1 MLTPK
6 VNEREFR
13 EMLSKKVSGTTVGMW
28 LLIPGLLK
36 LGAWDILKSWTGK
49 LDMDIEPR
57 IALQLVNESA
67 LCVNRVRRKNSLNHQ
82 GFQLLNGMSRL
93 VSDEQVHLLLN
104 SHTMKDTHDMM
115 LNLGIQRKLS
125 GHYQGDLIAIDP
137 HRIISSSKRVM
148 AKKKKQPDAPSQ
160 KMLQTFFSVS
170 AETGQPIMAAMSSS
184 GMPTTKASLNLI
196 STTDQIIKAP
206 SLLIAD
212 KEHFT
217 NELFESVANNHN
229 LSLLTPALNSQRI
242 KNILNTLEYTKLRA
256 GFAIA
261 ETDFYFDGQNIKHR
275 LIAERFGEKNYR
287 YGGFLT
293 SSSVDA
299 QTLLCEN
306 YDKRWSVEEFFRFEN
321 DMGLNR
327 ASTMNLNIR
336 YANLSMAM
344 LAQAATY
351 ELRKN
356 MNCDYRKWDARHLS
370 NEVLAWNDGDI
381 KVKDDT
387 IIVTL
392 YGSSDYIKKDEYI
405 NLPNKLIQS
414 GIDPHIPWLYNYKLD
429 FRFK

>member
-1 MLTPK
+1 
-6 VNEREFR
+6 
-13 EMLSKKVSGTTVGMW
+13 MLSKKVSGTTVGMW

-36 LGAWDILKSWTGK
+36 LGAWDILKGWTGK
-49 LDMDIEPR
+49 SDIDIEPR

-104 SHTMKDTHDMM
+104 SHTMNDTHDMM

-125 GHYQGDLIAIDP
+125 GHYKGNLIALDP
-137 HRIISSSKRVM
+137 HRIISTSKRVM
-148 AKKKKQPDAPSQ
+148 AKKKKKPDAPSQ

-170 AETGQPIMAAMSSS
+170 AKTGQPIMATMSST
-184 GMPTTKASLNLI
+184 GMPTTKASLKLI
-196 STTDQIIKAP
+196 NTTGQIIRTP

-217 NELFESVANNHN
+217 NKLFETVSNNPG
-229 LSLLTPALNSQRI
+229 LDLLTPALNSQRI
-242 KNILNTLEYTKLRA
+242 KGILQTLEYTKLRA

-261 ETDFYFDGQNIKHR
+261 ETDFSFIGQKIKHR
-275 LIAERFGEKNYR
+275 LIAERFGEKDYR
-287 YGGFLT
+287 YSAFLT
-293 SSSVDA
+293 TSSTDA

-306 YDKRWSVEEFFRFEN
+306 YDERWSVEEFFRFEN

-356 MNCDYRKWDARHLS
+356 LTSDYRKWNARHLA
-370 NEVLAWNDGDI
+370 NEVLAWNDGDV

-387 IIVTL
+387 IIVTF
-392 YGSSDYIKKDEYI
+392 YGSSDYLKKDEFI
-405 NLPNKLIQS
+405 NLPAKLIQNN
-414 GIDPHIPWLYNYKLD
+414 IDPHIPWLYNYKLD